1 MEGKKMKGETALFWR
16 ANLAQ
21 LRFTG
26 AEDVW
31 VKAFAFSDDAIEV
44 AMRVGLLSDNEKQLA
59 DVHLR
64 TPALGESW
72 RCYADANPA
81 ALEQAGFMYL
91 PR

>member
-1 MEGKKMKGETALFWR
+1 MKGETALFLR
-16 ANLAQ
+16 ANLVQ
-21 LRFTG
+21 VRFTG
-26 AEDVW
+26 AEAFW
-31 VKAFAFSDDAIEV
+31 LKAFAFSDDAIEES
-44 AMRVGLLSDNEKQLA
+44 ARIGLLPVNEKQLA

-72 RCYADANPA
+72 RCCADVNPE